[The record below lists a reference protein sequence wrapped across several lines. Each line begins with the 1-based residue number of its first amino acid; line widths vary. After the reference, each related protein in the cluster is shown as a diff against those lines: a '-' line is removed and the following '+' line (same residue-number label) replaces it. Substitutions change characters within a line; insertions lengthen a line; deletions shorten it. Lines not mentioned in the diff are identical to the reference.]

1 MIPMRIGDVRT
12 DSSAKLAYH
21 VACGMVHRLD
31 VRGSENVTR
40 LAGKSAVITGGGT
53 GIGQAIALAFAREGA
68 QVVVAGRR
76 KEKLDE
82 TLHLLQQ
89 AGCSAL
95 ALECDVTKAADTQ
108 RVVKSAEGAFG
119 KVNVLVNNAGAL
131 SVSTVEDITEE
142 DWDRVMATNVKGPF
156 LMSRAALPAMRRAG
170 GGSIINVGSVL
181 GIVAIRDR
189 AAYCASKGGVS
200 MLTKAMALDHAQD
213 NIRVNCVCPSI
224 VESDMTRNLFAET
237 EAGQQ
242 ARESRLASI
251 PLGRFGKPADIA
263 GLTVFLASEESSW
276 MTGTVIPVDGGVTA
290 Y

>member
-1 MIPMRIGDVRT
+1 
-12 DSSAKLAYH
+12 
-21 VACGMVHRLD
+21 
-31 VRGSENVTR
+31 VTR

-108 RVVKSAEGAFG
+108 RVVKSAEDAFG

-131 SVSTVEDITEE
+131 SVSTVENITEE
-142 DWDRVMATNVKGPF
+142 DWDRVMATNVKGPY

-200 MLTKAMALDHAQD
+200 MLTKAMALDQAQD

-237 EAGQQ
+237 EVGQQ

-251 PLGRFGKPADIA
+251 PLGRFGRPGDIA
-263 GLTVFLASEESSW
+263 GLAVFLASEESSW

>member
-1 MIPMRIGDVRT
+1 
-12 DSSAKLAYH
+12 
-21 VACGMVHRLD
+21 MVHRLD

-108 RVVKSAEGAFG
+108 RVVKSAEDAFG

-131 SVSTVEDITEE
+131 SVSTVENITEE

>member
-1 MIPMRIGDVRT
+1 
-12 DSSAKLAYH
+12 
-21 VACGMVHRLD
+21 
-31 VRGSENVTR
+31 VTR
-40 LAGKSAVITGGGT
+40 LTGKSAVITGGGT

-68 QVVVAGRR
+68 QVAVAGRR

-108 RVVKSAEGAFG
+108 RVVKSAEDAFG

-131 SVSTVEDITEE
+131 SVSTVENITEE

-237 EAGQQ
+237 EIGQQ

>member
-1 MIPMRIGDVRT
+1 M
-12 DSSAKLAYH
+12 
-21 VACGMVHRLD
+21 
-31 VRGSENVTR
+31 TR
-40 LAGKSAVITGGGT
+40 LAGKSAVITGGGS

-68 QVVVAGRR
+68 LVAVAGRR
-76 KEKLDE
+76 REKLDE
-82 TLHLLQQ
+82 TLHLLEQ

-95 ALECDVTKAADTQ
+95 ALECDVTTAADTQ
-108 RVVKSAEGAFG
+108 RVVRSTEDAFG

-131 SVSTVEDITEE
+131 SVSTVESISEN

-189 AAYCASKGGVS
+189 AAYCASKGGVT
-200 MLTKAMALDHAQD
+200 MLTKAMALDHAHD
-213 NIRVNCVCPSI
+213 NIRVNCLCPSI

-237 EAGQQ
+237 EAGRQ

-263 GLTVFLASEESSW
+263 GLAVFLASEESSW
-276 MTGTVIPVDGGVTA
+276 MTGSVIPVDGGVTA

>member
-1 MIPMRIGDVRT
+1 M
-12 DSSAKLAYH
+12 
-21 VACGMVHRLD
+21 
-31 VRGSENVTR
+31 TR

-68 QVVVAGRR
+68 RVAVAGRR
-76 KEKLDE
+76 KAKLEE
-82 TLHLLQQ
+82 TLRLLQE

-95 ALECDVTKAADTQ
+95 ALECDVTKAADTE
-108 RVVKSAEGAFG
+108 RAVKSAEAAFG
-119 KVNVLVNNAGAL
+119 KVDVLVNNAGAL
-131 SVSTVEDITEE
+131 SVSTVESIAED
-142 DWDRVMATNVKGPF
+142 DWDRVMATNVKGPY

-181 GIVAIRDR
+181 GIVAILDR
-189 AAYCASKGGVS
+189 AAYCASKGAVS
-200 MLTKAMALDHAQD
+200 MLTRAMALDHAAD
-213 NIRVNCVCPSI
+213 HIRVNCLCPSI

-237 EAGQQ
+237 EAGRQ

-263 GLTVFLASEESSW
+263 GLAVFLASEESSW

>member
-1 MIPMRIGDVRT
+1 
-12 DSSAKLAYH
+12 
-21 VACGMVHRLD
+21 MVHRLD
-31 VRGSENVTR
+31 VRERDIVTR

-53 GIGQAIALAFAREGA
+53 GIGQAIALSFAREGA
-68 QVVVAGRR
+68 HVAVAGRR
-76 KEKLDE
+76 KEKLEE
-82 TLHLLQQ
+82 TLRLLQE

-95 ALECDVTKAADTQ
+95 ALECNVTSAADTQ
-108 RVVKSAEGAFG
+108 RLVKAAEDAFG

-131 SVSTVEDITEE
+131 SVSTVETIAED

-200 MLTKAMALDHAQD
+200 MLTKAMALDHAHD
-213 NIRVNCVCPSI
+213 HIRVNCLCPSI

-237 EAGQQ
+237 EAGRQ

-263 GLTVFLASEESSW
+263 GLAVFLASDESSW

>member
-1 MIPMRIGDVRT
+1 M
-12 DSSAKLAYH
+12 
-21 VACGMVHRLD
+21 
-31 VRGSENVTR
+31 TR
-40 LAGKSAVITGGGT
+40 LTGKSAVITGGGT

-95 ALECDVTKAADTQ
+95 ALECDVTKATDTQ

-131 SVSTVEDITEE
+131 SVSTVENITEE

-263 GLTVFLASEESSW
+263 GLAVFLASEESSW

>member
-1 MIPMRIGDVRT
+1 
-12 DSSAKLAYH
+12 
-21 VACGMVHRLD
+21 
-31 VRGSENVTR
+31 VTR

-53 GIGQAIALAFAREGA
+53 GIGQAIALAFAREGS
-68 QVVVAGRR
+68 QVAVAGRR
-76 KEKLDE
+76 KQKLDE
-82 TLHLLQQ
+82 TLRLLQQ
-89 AGCSAL
+89 AGCSGL
-95 ALECDVTKAADTQ
+95 ALECDVTNAADTE

-119 KVNVLVNNAGAL
+119 KVDVLVNNAGAL
-131 SVSTVEDITEE
+131 SVSTVENISEE

-189 AAYCASKGGVS
+189 AAYCASKGAVT
-200 MLTKAMALDHAQD
+200 MLTRAMALDHADD
-213 NIRVNCVCPSI
+213 NIRVNCLCPSI
-224 VESDMTRNLFAET
+224 VESDMTKNLFAEG
-237 EAGQQ
+237 EAGRQ

-251 PLGRFGKPADIA
+251 PLGRFGKPVDIA
-263 GLTVFLASEESSW
+263 GLAVFLASEESSW

>member
-1 MIPMRIGDVRT
+1 
-12 DSSAKLAYH
+12 
-21 VACGMVHRLD
+21 
-31 VRGSENVTR
+31 VTR

-68 QVVVAGRR
+68 QVAVAGRR

-82 TLHLLQQ
+82 TLHLLQR

-131 SVSTVEDITEE
+131 SVSTVENITEE

-237 EAGQQ
+237 EVGQQ

>member
-1 MIPMRIGDVRT
+1 M
-12 DSSAKLAYH
+12 
-21 VACGMVHRLD
+21 
-31 VRGSENVTR
+31 TR
-40 LAGKSAVITGGGT
+40 LAGKCAVITGGGT

-68 QVVVAGRR
+68 QVAVAGRR
-76 KEKLDE
+76 KNKLDE
-82 TLHLLQQ
+82 TLRLLQQ

-95 ALECDVTKAADTQ
+95 ALECDVTKAADTE
-108 RVVKSAEGAFG
+108 RVVKSAEDVFG

-131 SVSTVEDITEE
+131 SVSTIESIAEE
-142 DWDRVMATNVKGPF
+142 DWDRVMAINAKGPF
-156 LMSRAALPAMRRAG
+156 LMSRASLPAMRRSG

-189 AAYCASKGGVS
+189 AAYCASKGGVT
-200 MLTKAMALDHAQD
+200 MLTKAMALDHAHD

-237 EAGQQ
+237 EVGRE

-251 PLGRFGKPADIA
+251 PLGRFGKPTDIA
-263 GLTVFLASEESSW
+263 GLAVFLASEESSW

>member
-1 MIPMRIGDVRT
+1 
-12 DSSAKLAYH
+12 
-21 VACGMVHRLD
+21 
-31 VRGSENVTR
+31 VTR

-53 GIGQAIALAFAREGA
+53 GIGQAIAVAFGREGA
-68 QVVVAGRR
+68 QVAVAGRR
-76 KEKLDE
+76 KNKLEE

-89 AGCSAL
+89 TGCASL
-95 ALECDVTKAADTQ
+95 SYECDVTTAADTEG
-108 RVVKSAEGAFG
+108 VIKTAEDAFG

-131 SVSTVEDITEE
+131 SVSTVETISEE
-142 DWDRVMATNVKGPF
+142 DWDRVMDTNIKGPF

-189 AAYCASKGGVS
+189 AAYCASKGAIS
-200 MLTKAMALDHAQD
+200 MLTRAMALDHAHD
-213 NIRVNCVCPSI
+213 NIRVNCLCPSI
-224 VESDMTRNLFAET
+224 VESDMTQNLFAET
-237 EAGQQ
+237 EAGRQ

-251 PLGRFGKPADIA
+251 PLARFGKPADIA
-263 GLTVFLASEESSW
+263 GLAVFLASEESSW

>member
-1 MIPMRIGDVRT
+1 
-12 DSSAKLAYH
+12 
-21 VACGMVHRLD
+21 
-31 VRGSENVTR
+31 VTR

-108 RVVKSAEGAFG
+108 RVVKSAEDAFG

-131 SVSTVEDITEE
+131 SVSTVENITEE

>member
-1 MIPMRIGDVRT
+1 
-12 DSSAKLAYH
+12 
-21 VACGMVHRLD
+21 
-31 VRGSENVTR
+31 VTR
-40 LAGKSAVITGGGT
+40 LAGKSAVITGGGS

-68 QVVVAGRR
+68 LVAVAGRR
-76 KEKLDE
+76 REKLDE
-82 TLHLLQQ
+82 TLHLLEQ

-95 ALECDVTKAADTQ
+95 ALECDVTTAADTQ
-108 RVVKSAEGAFG
+108 RVVRSTEDAFG

-131 SVSTVEDITEE
+131 SVSTVESISEN

-189 AAYCASKGGVS
+189 AAYCASKGGVT
-200 MLTKAMALDHAQD
+200 MLTKAMALDHAHD
-213 NIRVNCVCPSI
+213 NIRVNCLCPSI

-237 EAGQQ
+237 EAGRQ

-263 GLTVFLASEESSW
+263 GLAVFLASEESSW
-276 MTGTVIPVDGGVTA
+276 MTGSVIPVDGGVTA

>member
-1 MIPMRIGDVRT
+1 
-12 DSSAKLAYH
+12 
-21 VACGMVHRLD
+21 
-31 VRGSENVTR
+31 VTR

-68 QVVVAGRR
+68 QVAVAGRR

-82 TLHLLQQ
+82 TLRLLQQ
-89 AGCSAL
+89 AGCSTL
-95 ALECDVTKAADTQ
+95 ALECDVTNAADTQ
-108 RVVKSAEGAFG
+108 RLVNAAEDAFG
-119 KVNVLVNNAGAL
+119 RVNVLVNNAGAL
-131 SVSTVEDITEE
+131 SVSTVETIAEE
-142 DWDRVMATNVKGPF
+142 DWDRVMATNVNGPF

-189 AAYCASKGGVS
+189 AAYCASKGAVS
-200 MLTKAMALDHAQD
+200 MLTRAMALDHAHD
-213 NIRVNCVCPSI
+213 NIRVNCLCPSI

-237 EAGQQ
+237 EAGRL
-242 ARESRLASI
+242 ARERRLASI
-251 PLGRFGKPADIA
+251 PLGRFGTPADIA
-263 GLTVFLASEESSW
+263 GLAVFLASEESSW

>member
-1 MIPMRIGDVRT
+1 
-12 DSSAKLAYH
+12 
-21 VACGMVHRLD
+21 MVHRLD

-40 LAGKSAVITGGGT
+40 LAGKCAVITGGGT

-76 KEKLDE
+76 KGKLE
-82 TLHLLQQ
+82 GTVLLLQQ
-89 AGCSAL
+89 AGCSTL
-95 ALECDVTKAADTQ
+95 ALECDVTKAADTL
-108 RVVKSAEGAFG
+108 RVVKSAEDAFG

-131 SVSTVEDITEE
+131 SVSTVENIAEE
-142 DWDRVMATNVKGPF
+142 DWDRVMSTNVKGPF

-170 GGSIINVGSVL
+170 GGSIINIGSVL
-181 GIVAIRDR
+181 GLVAIRDR
-189 AAYCASKGGVS
+189 AAYCASKGGVT
-200 MLTKAMALDHAQD
+200 MLTRAMALDHAND
-213 NIRVNCVCPSI
+213 NIRVNCLCPSI

-237 EAGQQ
+237 EAGRQ

-263 GLTVFLASEESSW
+263 GLAVFLASEESSW

>member
-1 MIPMRIGDVRT
+1 
-12 DSSAKLAYH
+12 
-21 VACGMVHRLD
+21 
-31 VRGSENVTR
+31 VTR

-68 QVVVAGRR
+68 QVAVAGRR

-108 RVVKSAEGAFG
+108 RMVKAAEDAFG

-131 SVSTVEDITEE
+131 SVSTIENISED
-142 DWDRVMATNVKGPF
+142 DWDRVMAANVKGPF

-170 GGSIINVGSVL
+170 GGSVINVGSVL

-189 AAYCASKGGVS
+189 AAYCASKGAVT

-213 NIRVNCVCPSI
+213 NIRVNCLCPSI
-224 VESDMTRNLFAET
+224 VESDMTRNLFADTET
-237 EAGQQ
+237 GRQ
-242 ARESRLASI
+242 ARESLLASI
-251 PLGRFGKPADIA
+251 PLGPISPDSPYFWRPRNPLG
-263 GLTVFLASEESSW
+263 
-276 MTGTVIPVDGGVTA
+276 
-290 Y
+290 

>member
-1 MIPMRIGDVRT
+1 
-12 DSSAKLAYH
+12 
-21 VACGMVHRLD
+21 
-31 VRGSENVTR
+31 VTR
-40 LAGKSAVITGGGT
+40 LAGKSALISGGGT

-68 QVVVAGRR
+68 QVAVAGRR

-108 RVVKSAEGAFG
+108 RVVKSAEDAFG

-131 SVSTVEDITEE
+131 SVSTVENITEE

-200 MLTKAMALDHAQD
+200 MLTKAMALDHAHD

-237 EAGQQ
+237 EVGQQ

-263 GLTVFLASEESSW
+263 GLAVFLASEESSW

>member
-1 MIPMRIGDVRT
+1 
-12 DSSAKLAYH
+12 
-21 VACGMVHRLD
+21 
-31 VRGSENVTR
+31 VTR

-68 QVVVAGRR
+68 QVAVAGRR

-108 RVVKSAEGAFG
+108 RVVKSAEDVFG
-119 KVNVLVNNAGAL
+119 KVNVLVNSAGAL
-131 SVSTVEDITEE
+131 SVSTVENITEE
-142 DWDRVMATNVKGPF
+142 DWDRVMATNVRGPF

-237 EAGQQ
+237 EAGRQ
-242 ARESRLASI
+242 AGESRLASI

-263 GLTVFLASEESSW
+263 GLAVFLASEESSW